1 MISIKSKTEEVTL
14 NGAIPSS
21 QDGLGIQESNLSKG
35 RSDIQGVVDLTFLMK
50 GCTAF
55 HFGDS
60 PVRGDESWIGGR
72 YMILD

>member
-1 MISIKSKTEEVTL
+1 MKSKNEKVTR

-21 QDGLGIQESNLSKG
+21 QDGSRIQENNLSKG

-55 HFGDS
+55 HFDDS
-60 PVRGDESWIGGR
+60 PIRGDESLMEGI
-72 YMILD
+72 